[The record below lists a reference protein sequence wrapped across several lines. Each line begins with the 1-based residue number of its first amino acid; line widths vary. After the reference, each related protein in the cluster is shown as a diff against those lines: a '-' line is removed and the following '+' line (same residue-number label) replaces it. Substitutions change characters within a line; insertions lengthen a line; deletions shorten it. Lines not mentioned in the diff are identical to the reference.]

1 MKLKQRNI
9 FLLTALIPLIFLFS
23 CNLARKLAD
32 GEYLLKKNILKV
44 DNKEVQTDDLE
55 GLIKQKPNKKVIRL
69 FRFNLRIYNFASNR
83 GKETK
88 VNIWIKKTMGEPP
101 VIVDTTLT
109 NYSMKNMQRSLF
121 NKGYF
126 DAKVTKEIRFLKKK
140 KQAVI
145 TYIAKTGTVY
155 KINEVNFVISDP
167 LISTFILSQKSA
179 SLIKEGINYDIDVL
193 EAERERITKILK
205 NRGYYNFSKEY
216 IIYNVDSSLN
226 DHKVN
231 LSVVLKNMI
240 ARDPDKPD
248 SVIRVPHKRYY
259 INKVFIYPEF
269 DVKSSDSVKY
279 DTTIFYVQNINP
291 KADPLSYYF
300 LKKGRFHISPKT
312 ISRSV
317 YIQPGEHFILDDID
331 KTYNSLNELKNFKYI
346 NIQFNK
352 AQDDSSRHD
361 NLLDCYIYLS
371 RMPLHSIAVEGEG
384 TNSSG
389 DLGVAGNLVYQNKNI
404 FRGAEIL
411 RLKVKGA
418 LEVQRIFSENSSLNT
433 EKKFL
438 LFNTF
443 EAGFEASIDFPKFLF
458 PFVKEKTQKT
468 FKPKT
473 RLSSGYNFQQ
483 RPDYRRHIL
492 NLTYSY
498 YLKQS
503 ENLYHT
509 LTLADINSVKIYP
522 ETSFIEYI
530 GNIRDPYLKSQYTDH
545 LVTSIRYGLFYSNQ
559 QINKIKNFIFLK
571 SSIETAGNLPYLVN
585 TIAGS
590 QKNNSNNYQII
601 GIQYAQYVLADIDF
615 RYYNIISQKSSIVY
629 RVALGGG
636 FSYGNL
642 KVLPFEKGFFAGGAN
657 SIRAWKLKSLGPGS
671 YLDTNN
677 FFDKIGDIKL
687 EMNAEVRFPIY
698 SFIRGAL
705 FIDAG
710 NIWFSKARENFPGG
724 EFKFDRF
731 LREIAI
737 GGGVGLRFDFSFFVI
752 RIDAAVPFKNPALPE
767 NQRWVFD
774 KAKFSNIVWNFGI
787 GYPF

>member
-1 MKLKQRNI
+1 MLV
-9 FLLTALIPLIFLFS
+9 LS
-23 CNLARKLAD
+23 CNPARKLTD

-44 DNKEVQTDDLE
+44 NNKEVQTDDLE

-69 FRFNLRIYNFASNR
+69 FKFNLRIYNFANR

-88 VNIWIKKTMGEPP
+88 IRKWIKKTMGEPP
-101 VIVDTTLT
+101 VIVDTSLCAFSVT
-109 NYSMKNMQRSLF
+109 NMQRSLF

-126 DAKVTKEIRFLKKK
+126 NAKVTKQIRYIAKK

-145 TYIAKTGTVY
+145 TYVAKTGNAY
-155 KINEVNFVISDP
+155 KINEVNYSISDP
-167 LISTFILSQKSA
+167 LISTFVLSQKST
-179 SLIKEGINYDIDVL
+179 SLIKEGANYDVDVL

-205 NRGYYNFSKEY
+205 NRGYYAFSKEY
-216 IIYNVDSSLN
+216 IIFNVDSALN
-226 DHKVN
+226 SQMVN
-231 LSVVLKNMI
+231 VSVVLKNMI
-240 ARDPDKPD
+240 ARDKDKPD
-248 SVIRVPHKRYY
+248 SMIRVTHKRYY
-259 INKVFIYPEF
+259 INKVFIYPEYDAKSPDTIRF
-269 DVKSSDSVKY
+269 DTSTY
-279 DTTIFYVQNINP
+279 LVQNVNP
-291 KADPLSYYF
+291 KAPAVQYYF

-312 ISRSV
+312 IARSV
-317 YIQPGEHFILDDID
+317 YIQPGEQFILDDID

-352 AQDDSSRHD
+352 IQNDSSNRD
-361 NLLDCYIYLS
+361 NLLDCFIYLS
-371 RMPLHSIAVEGEG
+371 RMPLHSITVEGEG

-411 RLKVKGA
+411 RLKFKGA
-418 LEVQRIFSENSSLNT
+418 LEVQRIFSENSIPTS

-522 ETSFIEYI
+522 ESSFIDYI

-545 LVTSIRYGLFYSNQ
+545 LVTAIRYGLFYSNQ
-559 QINKIKNFIFLK
+559 QINKIKNFVFFK
-571 SSIETAGNLPYLVN
+571 SSIETAGNLPFLVN

-590 QKNNSNNYQII
+590 QKNNSDNYQII

-615 RYYNIISQKSSIVY
+615 RYYNIISQKSSLVY
-629 RVALGGG
+629 RIALGGG

-642 KVLPFEKGFFAGGAN
+642 KALPFEKGFFAGGAN

-671 YLDTNN
+671 YLDTNK
-677 FFDKIGDIKL
+677 FFDKIGDVKL
-687 EMNAEVRFPIY
+687 ELNAEVRFPIY

-710 NIWFSKARENFPGG
+710 NIWFSKVRENFPGG
-724 EFKFDRF
+724 EFKFNRF
-731 LREIAI
+731 MKEIAI

-767 NQRWVFD
+767 NERWVID
-774 KAKFSNIVWNFGI
+774 QVKFSNIVWNFGI